1 MGGKELVHA
10 SGASFFPSR
19 SWNVETRSATCE
31 AIVHDHE
38 GLVLAGFTCSIAE
51 AFGTS
56 LAEAVALA
64 CAVQKAFEKKKKEY
78 PRVELD
84 LQEPTALPYDHIH
97 RKTVRFAKTPRKP
110 KTLQPQNTKTLQY
123 LPPKMSAARSVLRSA
138 ATRATAAARLAGA
151 TKSMP
156 RPACSPFRIS
166 KQNPFPARIF
176 RSPVEMS
183 CCVET
188 LLPYHTATASALL
201 TSMLSV
207 SRRRSNWTAEG
218 QNQTR

>member
-1 MGGKELVHA
+1 FLEK
-10 SGASFFPSR
+10 R
-19 SWNVETRSATCE
+19 S
-31 AIVHDHE
+31 
-38 GLVLAGFTCSIAE
+38 
-51 AFGTS
+51 
-56 LAEAVALA
+56 
-64 CAVQKAFEKKKKEY
+64 Y

-110 KTLQPQNTKTLQY
+110 KTLQPQNTKTLQN

-166 KQNPFPARIF
+166 KQNSFPARIF

-218 QNQTR
+218 IPIHFLFSFSF